1 MKPIRL
7 RKPFYGWYIVA
18 VAFISLFLQA
28 TGGGFTFSIF
38 LPTMNEDLGWSRSTI
53 VAANSIASLTAAA
66 IGPLLGRL
74 VDRRGPRIVLTLC
87 ILTFGIAQLASGF
100 VQQPWQFYLAYGLIG
115 GASRPGLQSV
125 VPGAMIA
132 HWFSRRRSIAY
143 SMASLGP
150 PIANV
155 LIPPAVAAL
164 VAFAG
169 WRAGWDGLGLFTLAV
184 GLAPALLIV
193 RTRPEDRGLR
203 PDGDAAAPPNVERGR
218 TTVGATPNT
227 DEGWTAREALHSR
240 AFWMV
245 ATGMSFILLAPN
257 TSVVFLYSYL
267 NSKGLGPAAAAAA
280 VAGVS
285 GMQVISRVVFWLPMI
300 ARLKSVRRIV
310 LLWGSLLLTS
320 TLILALADSPAWA
333 YVAAGVLGVGLGGSL
348 VLLLQIWPE
357 YFGRRA
363 IGTIIGSAQALQG
376 VSSATVPFLLAAL
389 LDRTGSFTL
398 LYLIVAV
405 FVLTGLALH
414 VIVGKPTRQGLEP

>member
-1 MKPIRL
+1 
-7 RKPFYGWYIVA
+7 
-18 VAFISLFLQA
+18 
-28 TGGGFTFSIF
+28 
-38 LPTMNEDLGWSRSTI
+38 
-53 VAANSIASLTAAA
+53 
-66 IGPLLGRL
+66 
-74 VDRRGPRIVLTLC
+74 
-87 ILTFGIAQLASGF
+87 
-100 VQQPWQFYLAYGLIG
+100 
-115 GASRPGLQSV
+115 
-125 VPGAMIA
+125 
-132 HWFSRRRSIAY
+132 
-143 SMASLGP
+143 
-150 PIANV
+150 
-155 LIPPAVAAL
+155 
-164 VAFAG
+164 
-169 WRAGWDGLGLFTLAV
+169 
-184 GLAPALLIV
+184 
-193 RTRPEDRGLR
+193 
-203 PDGDAAAPPNVERGR
+203 
-218 TTVGATPNT
+218 
-227 DEGWTAREALHSR
+227 
-240 AFWMV
+240 MV

-267 NSKGLGPAAAAAA
+267 TSKGLGPAAAAAA

-285 GMQVISRVVFWLPMI
+285 GMQVVSRVVFWLPMI
-300 ARLKSVRRIV
+300 ARLNSVRRIV

-363 IGTIIGSAQALQG
+363 IGTIIGTAQALQG